1 MTFKAEGITKR
12 FGPTVALDG
21 VDIELVPG
29 EIHALCGG
37 NGSGKSTLIKTITG
51 VEIADGGTFSVGGV
65 VSPAPDVTPAQ
76 SHEWG
81 IRCLHQ
87 QGSTFGSLTVTE
99 NFAAGVGFPKGL
111 GGRIDWRAARKQS
124 RELLEEFEID
134 ASPDQLLE
142 ELRPVTRQMVAIA
155 RVLQDRDDS
164 AGGVLILDEPTAS
177 LSAADVDRLHEAVV
191 RFAEAGT
198 MVMYVT
204 HRLGDLPGFASRAT
218 VLRDGRV
225 VGELGA
231 SEIRHD
237 RLVEMIVGVS
247 EEELLSAASSHV
259 VDASARDERLV
270 LKDLVGGPVRG
281 ASLSVGAGEIVGVAG
296 LVGAGRSSLL
306 EMVFG
311 SQEPESGSVELDGAP
326 LRWRSGKPHDEVA
339 LVPENRVL
347 DAAFLP
353 LSLTENIVATTTGKC
368 WRNGVLNHRA
378 ERAEVRQIVAESGI
392 KAASEEAPFQTLS
405 GGNQQKAIVARCL
418 RGEPEVLLLDEPTQG
433 VDFAARAAIHETIRT
448 AASEGLC
455 VLVVSSDLE
464 ELVLMCNRV
473 VVLVDGVTTSTV
485 SGSDLTPENLE
496 RLGFGEA
503 VSGV

>member
-1 MTFKAEGITKR
+1 M
-12 FGPTVALDG
+12 
-21 VDIELVPG
+21 DIELLPG

-51 VEIADGGTFSVGGV
+51 VEIADSGTFSIGETVA
-65 VSPAPDVTPAQ
+65 PASAATPAQ
-76 SHEWG
+76 AHEWG

-99 NFAAGVGFPKGL
+99 NLAAGVGFPKAF
-111 GGRIDWRAARKQS
+111 GGRIDWRAARKHS
-124 RELLEEFEID
+124 RELLAEFDID
-134 ASPDQLLE
+134 AGPDQLLE

-155 RVLQDRDDS
+155 RVLQDQDDS
-164 AGGVLILDEPTAS
+164 NGGILILDEPTAS
-177 LSAADVDRLHEAVV
+177 LSAADVDRLHAAVV
-191 RFAEAGT
+191 RFAERGT

-225 VGELGA
+225 VGQLGA

-259 VDASARDERLV
+259 IDASVLDERLV
-270 LKDLVGGPVRG
+270 LTDLVGGPVKG
-281 ASLSVGAGEIVGVAG
+281 ASLSVGSGEIVGVAG

-306 EMVFG
+306 EMVLG
-311 SQEPESGSVELDGAP
+311 VQEPESGSIELDGEP
-326 LRWRSGKPHDEVA
+326 LKWRAGKPHDAVA

-353 LSLTENIVATTTGKC
+353 LSLTENIVATTTGRC
-368 WRNGVLNHRA
+368 WRKGFLHHRA
-378 ERAEVRQIVAESGI
+378 ERTQVRQIISDNGI
-392 KAASEEAPFQTLS
+392 KAASEEALFQTLS

-418 RGEPEVLLLDEPTQG
+418 RGNPDVLLLDEPTQG
-433 VDFAARAAIHETIRT
+433 VDFAARAAIHETIRM
-448 AASEGLC
+448 AAAEGLC

-473 VVLVDGVTTSTV
+473 VVLVEGRTTETV

-496 RLGFGEA
+496 RLGFGTE
-503 VSGV
+503 VLSV